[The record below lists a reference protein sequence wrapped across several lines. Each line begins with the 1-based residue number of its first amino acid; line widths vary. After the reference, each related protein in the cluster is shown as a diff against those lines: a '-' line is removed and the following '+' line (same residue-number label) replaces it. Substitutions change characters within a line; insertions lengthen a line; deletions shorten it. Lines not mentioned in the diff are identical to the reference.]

1 MSTTPEEVNRLTTAG
16 MQAPWTPE
24 SGRSPTPEE
33 LLAYYSDEPEAI
45 TEDYEAPAGDQ
56 LVPEPAVEE
65 PWTPESGRTPTAEEL
80 GAFYIEPE
88 PEITPEPIPL
98 TPEEQLRQTPGLI
111 SPEDRAALEPII
123 PEEELVPEL
132 VAPEPVTPVEPE
144 VEPWDPESGE
154 DPTPEQLRVWSGI
167 SAEDAPIRA
176 TMVNPVQLEPALL
189 DGSPGR
195 TRSALGNFTQ
205 SAGKLLSSVP
215 KAIQLWFAPDT
226 DLLGW
231 MDEMD
236 RLDAEP
242 EDGKTEKAPSTPIS
256 ELPIGEQIKH
266 AAGVYDDAA
275 QTKERHI
282 RSGKFNYGGHTSLLT
297 SGIFD
302 LYVES
307 KENTGDVLVEN
318 REKARALYLDE
329 MRKTVDRPLYK
340 AGESFDKVVRD
351 SFPSNPEYQDEWLTS
366 KIPSGLGSVLGY
378 MTVFAITR
386 GPASVVGA
394 VPATVGIGVTTQ
406 QAFAFE
412 DALTSG
418 AEIDEAFD
426 AAFSGYTVLSG
437 ASEAVPISRFFGR
450 ADAASG
456 GAIKKALI
464 RMFKQGSEEAL
475 QEGFQDIMGNLTAQK
490 LYDPERQLWGV
501 DTTGEA
507 AAVGFT
513 TGAIVEFLASMFI
526 PGRRRGTAARSEP
539 DPTRKTLQ
547 DQIDEARAAVV
558 AEGGDA
564 LDEAEAASRV
574 MADMSPEMRVQQ
586 EATKNKLLAA
596 REARAERNKA
606 EAPLAGLVQAES
618 DIARLPFE
626 QRAEVIAQGVAE
638 EIAAAKRLSFERAE
652 EEAEVQKAEEV
663 KESEYQQELQKGEAQ
678 EELGKQQEAAEAVQ
692 ADVAPTTI
700 GEAIEP
706 EARKGLERM
715 QAALAQE
722 KEAAPEPEVAEEPGR
737 EYPIAPRGEWYADA
751 DYEAR
756 GGTLTEVTPDEFLA
770 QAAPLEV
777 DEVARDNIDDLK
789 RHMEEG
795 RTLDPVTLYGA
806 AEEGTRASDGRH
818 RAIAAKELGM
828 KTIPMLDLRGPAA
841 PAAEITA
848 EPAPA
853 AEITTQQDFFEEPAL
868 PGERP
873 VAETNALIKAKAD
886 QAATSPTNALPEPTE
901 AQIES
906 GNYKKGHLTAQDTG
920 IPGIEITIENPAG
933 STRSG
938 TDAAGNTWSQKM
950 RDHYGYI
957 KRTESAEGAEEQL
970 DVFVGENLDSDLVFI
985 VDQVNQNTGEF
996 DEHKVMMGYG
1006 SQMDAVRAYKRN
1018 YQRKWKVGPVTVMTR
1033 EQFAGWLE
1041 RGDQTQPVDRTLRGA
1056 ASAAEVADIA
1066 RAQGEVVRFSVEDVP
1081 SSGAGAAAQAGMEV
1095 VPKPETVSETEMA
1108 EDAAAALARVDTIS
1122 DTYDFTTMT
1131 KSDRASLATHLIDS
1145 GYTTMEAAKVISDL
1159 QKGDALAL
1167 DDINVQAWVEG
1178 KQPGVV
1184 RVKDAKAAVK
1194 PITDELTQ
1202 LKPVI
1207 VTDPSDS
1214 RVPETLRR
1222 LMRDRRAMRAKGAY
1236 FNGKLYI
1243 FANNHETTEDV
1254 VRTLLHEG
1262 VAHQGLRALF
1272 KNDTEL
1278 NAILDE
1284 VYASMTQAEIDT
1296 MRGRARAYA
1305 NIDLTTQDGQRELAE
1320 EHIAHLAETDPQQT
1334 VIQRLVAAVRSMLR
1348 SVGMTLNY
1356 TNDDIVAILADTRRE
1371 LRKTVPLN
1379 RINIVSQV
1387 QVAETGEVIEIE
1399 ERADVAIRQ
1408 LEKRMNI
1415 IETLRGCAA

>member
-1 MSTTPEEVNRLTTAG
+1 MSTTPEEVNRLTTPG

-24 SGRSPTPEE
+24 SGRTPTSEE

-88 PEITPEPIPL
+88 PEPPPPEPVPL
-98 TPEEQLRQTPGLI
+98 TPEEQLRQAPGLL
-111 SPEDRAALEPII
+111 SPEARAALDEQVIL
-123 PEEELVPEL
+123 EEEPVPEL

-144 VEPWDPESGE
+144 IEPWDPESDE
-154 DPTPEQLRVWSGI
+154 DPTPEQLRVWSGM
-167 SAEDAPIRA
+167 SAEDAPLRA
-176 TMVNPVQLEPALL
+176 TLVNPINLPAKPI
-189 DGSPGR
+189 DESPGR
-195 TRSALGNFTQ
+195 SMTALGNAVQ
-205 SAGKLLSSVP
+205 SAGKMLSSIP
-215 KAIQLWFAPDT
+215 KAIQLWFAPST
-226 DLLGW
+226 ALLPW

-236 RLDAEP
+236 RIDADPNSTELERKIHYGRGNAEFVGQYGLGYFSESTALFRRYMEGEEIDGEINKGETLTKNRAKVRAEFLDA
-242 EDGKTEKAPSTPIS
+242 
-256 ELPIGEQIKH
+256 
-266 AAGVYDDAA
+266 
-275 QTKERHI
+275 
-282 RSGKFNYGGHTSLLT
+282 
-297 SGIFD
+297 
-302 LYVES
+302 
-307 KENTGDVLVEN
+307 
-318 REKARALYLDE
+318 

-340 AGESFDKVVRD
+340 AGEAFDQGVRE
-351 SFPSNPEYQDEWLTS
+351 SFPANPEYQEEWLTS
-366 KIPSGLGSVLGY
+366 KIPSGLGSVVGY
-378 MTVFAITR
+378 MTVFALTR
-386 GPASVVGA
+386 RVVGA
-394 VPATVGIGVTTQ
+394 RTGGVIGPGAAVTTTAGVGVTTQ

-426 AAFSGYTVLSG
+426 SAFSGYTTLSG
-437 ASEAVPISRFFGR
+437 MSEAVPISRFFGR

-464 RMFKQGSEEAL
+464 RMFKQGGEEAL

-501 DTTGEA
+501 GTGEA

-513 TGAIVEFLASMFI
+513 TGAIVEFIASMFI
-526 PGRRRGTAARSEP
+526 PGRRRGTAERGLDL

-547 DQIDEARAAVV
+547 DQIDEARATAA
-558 AEGGDA
+558 AEGGDV

-574 MADMSPEMRVQQ
+574 MAELSPEMRVQQ
-586 EATKNKLLAA
+586 EDTKNRLLAA

-606 EAPLAGLVQAES
+606 GEPLAGLVQAES

-626 QRAEVIAQGVAE
+626 QQAEVVARGVAE
-638 EIAAAKRLSFERAE
+638 EIAAAKQLSFERAE
-652 EEAEVQKAEEV
+652 EEAEVQKTEEV

-678 EELGKQQEAAEAVQ
+678 EELGAQQEVAEAVQ

-706 EARKGLERM
+706 EAREGLERM
-715 QAALAQE
+715 QAALAQEKE

-777 DEVARDNIDDLK
+777 DEVARENIDDLK

-841 PAAEITA
+841 PAAELTA

-938 TDAAGNTWSQKM
+938 TDTAGNTWSQKM

-970 DVFVGENLDSDLVFI
+970 DVFVGENLDSDLVFV

-1041 RGDQTQPVDRTLRGA
+1041 RGDQTQPVDRTLRGV

-1108 EDAAAALARVDTIS
+1108 EDAAAALARVDTVS

-1131 KSDRASLATHLIDS
+1131 KSDRASLATHLTDS
-1145 GYTTMEAAKVISDL
+1145 GYTTLEAAKVISDL

-1278 NAILDE
+1278 EAILDE

-1356 TNDDIVAILADTRRE
+1356 TNDDIVAILADARRE

-1408 LEKRMNI
+1408 LEKRMGI

>member
-1 MSTTPEEVNRLTTAG
+1 
-16 MQAPWTPE
+16 
-24 SGRSPTPEE
+24 
-33 LLAYYSDEPEAI
+33 LAYYSDVPEAI
-45 TEDYEAPAGDQ
+45 TEDYEAPPEPV
-56 LVPEPAVEE
+56 VPEPAVEE

-80 GAFYIEPE
+80 GSFYIEPE
-88 PEITPEPIPL
+88 PEPPPPEPVPL
-98 TPEEQLRQTPGLI
+98 TPEEQLRQTPGLL
-111 SPEDRAALEPII
+111 SPEARAALESVV
-123 PEEELVPEL
+123 PEEEPVPEL
-132 VAPEPVTPVEPE
+132 VAPEPVTLVEPE
-144 VEPWDPESGE
+144 IEPWDPESGE
-154 DPTPEQLRVWSGI
+154 DPTPEQLRVWSGM
-167 SAEDAPIRA
+167 SAEDAPLRA
-176 TMVNPVQLEPALL
+176 TLVNPINLPSKPIDE
-189 DGSPGR
+189 SPGR
-195 TRSALGNFTQ
+195 SMTALGNAVQ
-205 SAGKLLSSVP
+205 SAGKMLSSIP
-215 KAIQLWFAPDT
+215 KAIQLWFAPST
-226 DLLGW
+226 ALLPW

-236 RLDAEP
+236 RIDADPNSTELERKIHYQKGNIEFVGQYGLGYFSESTSLFRRYMEGEEIDGEINKGETLTKNRAKVRAEFLDA
-242 EDGKTEKAPSTPIS
+242 
-256 ELPIGEQIKH
+256 
-266 AAGVYDDAA
+266 
-275 QTKERHI
+275 
-282 RSGKFNYGGHTSLLT
+282 
-297 SGIFD
+297 
-302 LYVES
+302 
-307 KENTGDVLVEN
+307 
-318 REKARALYLDE
+318 

-340 AGESFDKVVRD
+340 AGEAFDQGVRE
-351 SFPSNPEYQDEWLTS
+351 SFPANPEYQEEWLTS
-366 KIPSGLGSVLGY
+366 KIPSGLGSVVGY
-378 MTVFAITR
+378 MTVFALTR
-386 GPASVVGA
+386 RVVGA
-394 VPATVGIGVTTQ
+394 RTGGVIGPGAAVTTTAGVGVTTQ

-426 AAFSGYTVLSG
+426 SAFSGYTTLSG
-437 ASEAVPISRFFGR
+437 MSEAIPISRFFGR

-464 RMFKQGSEEAL
+464 RMFKQGGEEAL
-475 QEGFQDIMGNLTAQK
+475 QEGFQDIMGNLTALK
-490 LYDPERQLWGV
+490 LYDPERQLWGAG
-501 DTTGEA
+501 TGEA

-513 TGAIVEFLASMFI
+513 TGAIVEFIASMFL
-526 PGRRRGTAARSEP
+526 PGRRRGTAARGPEAIE
-539 DPTRKTLQ
+539 KTLQ
-547 DQIDEARAAVV
+547 DQLDEARAAVV
-558 AEGGDA
+558 AEGGDV

-574 MADMSPEMRVQQ
+574 MAELSPEMRVQQ
-586 EATKNKLLAA
+586 EATKNRLLAA

-606 EAPLAGLVQAES
+606 GEPLAGLVQAES

-626 QRAEVIAQGVAE
+626 QQAEVVARGVAE
-638 EIAAAKRLSFERAE
+638 EIAAAKQLAFERAE
-652 EEAEVQKAEEV
+652 EEAEVQKVEEV
-663 KESEYQQELQKGEAQ
+663 KEAEFQQELQKGEAQ
-678 EELGKQQEAAEAVQ
+678 EEVGAALEVAEEVQ
-692 ADVAPTTI
+692 AEVTPTTI

-706 EARKGLERM
+706 EAREGLKRM
-715 QAALAQE
+715 QAALA
-722 KEAAPEPEVAEEPGR
+722 KEAAPEPEVAEEP
-737 EYPIAPRGEWYADA
+737 APE
-751 DYEAR
+751 
-756 GGTLTEVTPDEFLA
+756 P
-770 QAAPLEV
+770 
-777 DEVARDNIDDLK
+777 EVA
-789 RHMEEG
+789 E
-795 RTLDPVTLYGA
+795 
-806 AEEGTRASDGRH
+806 
-818 RAIAAKELGM
+818 
-828 KTIPMLDLRGPAA
+828 
-841 PAAEITA
+841 
-848 EPAPA
+848 EPAPEPEVVEEPAPEPEVVEEPAEPVAA
-853 AEITTQQDFFEEPAL
+853 AEITTQPDMFEEPAL

-901 AQIES
+901 AQVEV

-938 TDAAGNTWSQKM
+938 TDAAGNPWSQKM

-957 KRTESAEGAEEQL
+957 KRTESAEGPEEQL
-970 DVFVGENLDSDLVFI
+970 DVFVGENLDSDLVFVI
-985 VDQVNQNTGEF
+985 DQVNQNTGEF
-996 DEHKVMMGYG
+996 DEHKVMMGYR

-1041 RGDQTQPVDRTLRGA
+1041 RGDQTQAVDRTLRGTRV

-1066 RAQGEVVRFSVEDVP
+1066 REQGEVVRFSVEDVP
-1081 SSGAGAAAQAGMEV
+1081 SPGASAAAQAEMEV
-1095 VPKPETVSETEMA
+1095 VPTPETVSETEIA
-1108 EDAAAALARVDTIS
+1108 EDMAAALARVDTIS
-1122 DTYDFTTMT
+1122 DTYDFTAMT
-1131 KSDRASLATHLIDS
+1131 KSDRASLATHLTDR

-1178 KQPGVV
+1178 KQPSVV

-1214 RVPETLRR
+1214 RVPETLQR

-1243 FANNHETTEDV
+1243 FANNHETADDV

-1305 NIDLTTQDGQRELAE
+1305 NIDLTTEEGQREMAE

-1334 VIQRLVAAVRSMLR
+1334 VIQRLVAMVRSMLR
-1348 SVGMTLNY
+1348 SVGMTMKY
-1356 TNDDIVAILADTRRE
+1356 TNDDIVAILADSRRE
-1371 LRKTVPLN
+1371 LRKTVPLS